1 MSPQSPKPDQDLDRT
16 DELPRLDVAAY
27 EAAMRRGEE
36 DPLSR
41 TDTWVVRAL
50 HDAELPDEFDEGT
63 QRHLRPVAEPT
74 VRVRQPEPTQDVT
87 TEVERIL
94 TRIDEL
100 ERELETTRGDSQRWQ
115 TRCNEL
121 SVERA
126 EQEERTG
133 TLTANNARLV
143 EQQQIAYDRTQLLE
157 ARMREE
163 GELAQKRIAELQNT
177 LHSERTTHAELKQR
191 LEQQLS
197 DARAQ
202 IETLSR
208 SLLDT
213 QSQLTTQT
221 DLAHTRAR
229 EIGALQAGF
238 ADQRRAA
245 SDMARLL
252 ASKMTEYEA
261 LLTELD
267 RRETALTALEGVRLD
282 LIEQLDG
289 MTEAERTRSAEL
301 KQARAELAVART
313 TEQQLQRTLT
323 ERQQDISQRDS
334 QLQQVRGELAQT
346 IQERDATRAG
356 LGDEQKKHA
365 SAKTQ
370 MDALTQHH
378 EAVSK
383 TLENTTAQ
391 LDARTAELAEAQR
404 LIAQRQED
412 IHRHEQEAQAR
423 DTAAHGLRG
432 ELEKALEHIVHLV
445 AQRDQLTAAR
455 ADLDARL
462 TTLTTEFEAQQ
473 TQWVETQTNAT
484 DLRSTLE
491 KAQKLAEDRAEA
503 LLLAREALD
512 DLRSSSSSAEE
523 ELSQA
528 TAQVQR
534 LQAQLQEQTRE
545 LEAHR
550 LELSASRAE
559 VGRQTRAQEDL
570 ERAVR
575 LRDDLLHT
583 LRQELQTAQDE
594 RGTLSGQLDKARA
607 RTKSLAERI
616 FQKDARIATLRADLA
631 VHSEALAAIRRD
643 VKSGGEAESERVLEP
658 MGHEGP
664 LVVLNRKVMTVGR
677 TEDNDVCVPS
687 KMVSRRHA
695 RLLVGP
701 NAVIVEDAGS
711 TNGCYVNDQSVRKHL
726 LREGDVLLIGDRKY
740 KLRSREPAA
749 ES

>member
-50 HDAELPDEFDEGT
+50 HDADLQDEFDEGT
-63 QRHLRPVAEPT
+63 QRHLRPVAEPA
-74 VRVRQPEPTQDVT
+74 VRLRQPEPTQDVT
-87 TEVERIL
+87 AEVERIL

-121 SVERA
+121 SAERA
-126 EQEERTG
+126 EQEERAG

-163 GELAQKRIAELQNT
+163 AELAQKRIAELQNT
-177 LHSERTTHAELKQR
+177 LHTERTTHAELKQR
-191 LEQQLS
+191 LEQQVS
-197 DARAQ
+197 EARVQ

-208 SLLDT
+208 NQLDT

-221 DLAHTRAR
+221 ALAQTRAR
-229 EIGALQAGF
+229 EIGALQTGL

-282 LIEQLDG
+282 LSEQLDA
-289 MTEAERTRSAEL
+289 MTEAEHTRSTEL
-301 KQARAELAVART
+301 EQARTALAAART
-313 TEQQLQRTLT
+313 SEQQLQRALT
-323 ERQQDISQRDS
+323 ERQQDIVQRDS

-346 IQERDATRAG
+346 IQERDTTRVG
-356 LGDEQKKHA
+356 LSDEQKSHA
-365 SAKTQ
+365 SAKIQ
-370 MDALTQHH
+370 MAALAQQH

-383 TLENTTAQ
+383 SLESTTAQ
-391 LDARTAELAEAQR
+391 LHARTAELEEAQR
-404 LIAQRQED
+404 LIAQRQDD
-412 IHRHEQEAQAR
+412 IQRHEQEAQVR
-423 DTAAHGLRG
+423 DTTAHGLRG
-432 ELEKALEHIVHLV
+432 ELERALEHIVHLV
-445 AQRDQLTAAR
+445 AQRDQLTTAR
-455 ADLDARL
+455 TDLDTRL
-462 TTLTTEFEAQQ
+462 TTLATEFEAQQ
-473 TQWVETQTNAT
+473 TQWVATQTSAT
-484 DLRSTLE
+484 DLRSELD
-491 KAQKLAEDRAEA
+491 KAQKLAGDRAEA
-503 LLLAREALD
+503 LLLTQEALD
-512 DLRSSSSSAEE
+512 DLRSSSSSAEAE
-523 ELSQA
+523 MAQA
-528 TAQVQR
+528 SAQLQR

-545 LEAHR
+545 LEAHQ

-559 VGRQTRAQEDL
+559 VGRQTRTQEDL

-583 LRQELQTAQDE
+583 LRQELQTAQAE
-594 RGTLSGQLDKARA
+594 HGIMSGQLDKARA

-643 VKSGGEAESERVLEP
+643 VKTGGDADAERVLEP
-658 MGHEGP
+658 IGHEGP
-664 LVVLNRKVMTVGR
+664 PVVLNRKVMTVGR

-701 NAVIVEDAGS
+701 NAVIVEDTGS

-740 KLRSREPAA
+740 KLRSGQPDAA
-749 ES
+749 T